1 MEDYHSVDEERAGY
15 QTWHSFHYSVPG
27 SWSSVTARTTPNSS
41 QDFVSIHSTSSTE
54 AGDVDL
60 PTLRERGFT
69 EDDLARVR
77 SHRRSHVSG
86 HEEEGSEDWLQ
97 IEKLISRMF
106 GQERRATSEEERT
119 RHVGVVWKNLTVK
132 GMGLGAAIQPTNG
145 DVFLGLPR
153 LIKGLLTRG
162 RKGAGARPPVRTIL
176 DDFTVS
182 MPDSHSWT
190 SG

>member
-1 MEDYHSVDEERAGY
+1 MEGNHAADNEGSDH
-15 QTWHSFHYSVPG
+15 QNWHSFHYSIPG
-27 SWSSVTARTTPNSS
+27 SWSSVTAKSTPNSS

-54 AGDVDL
+54 GGDADF
-60 PTLRERGFT
+60 PTPQERGFT
-69 EDDLARVR
+69 EEDLARVR

-86 HEEEGSEDWLQ
+86 HEDEGREDWLQ

-119 RHVGVVWKNLTVK
+119 RHVGVVWKNLTVR

-153 LIKGLLTRG
+153 LVKGLLTRG
-162 RKGAGARPPVRTIL
+162 RKGAGAKPPVRTIL
-176 DDFTVS
+176 DDFTVCL
-182 MPDSHSWT
+182 H
-190 SG
+190 